1 MPASGFLSAVPFVL
15 LLLREGAAW
24 SYHASVEP
32 MTFDQASA
40 YCQQKYTHLVAIQ
53 NQEEITY
60 LNSTFSYSS
69 NYYWIGIRK
78 VNNQWVWIG
87 TQKPLTE
94 EAMNWAPGEPNNKDT
109 NEDCVEIYIKRAKD
123 SGKWNDERCSKKKL
137 ALCYTAACNRTSCS
151 GHGECVET
159 INNYTCRCH
168 PGFRGLHCERA
179 VKCDT
184 LTKPANGSVK
194 CSQSLG
200 GLPWNTSC
208 DFDCEEGFELVG
220 PQRLQCTPSGNWDSE
235 RPRCTAIQCEA
246 VRRPDRGR
254 VDCPPSASGRL
265 PAGSSCE
272 FSCEQGFVLK
282 GPTRLQC
289 GPTGQWGSE
298 EPTCEAVRCATLS
311 RPQKGSVSCS
321 HAPAG
326 QFTVQSSCSFACEK
340 GFELRGAAHLE
351 CTSQGRWTQEVPSC
365 QAVRCSRLAAPGKVD
380 MNCSGEPVF
389 GAVCT
394 FACLEGWTLNGSAAL
409 TCGATGHWSGVL
421 PTCEAPTRSSVPLA
435 VGLSVA
441 GTSLLSLASFL
452 LWLLK
457 RLRKKAKKFVP
468 SSSYQSLGSNGS
480 YKTPSAPV

>member
-179 VKCDT
+179 VTCQAQGDPEHGSLACTHPFGGFSYNSSCTATCDEGYLPSGPEATRCTSSGEWSAPLPGCRAVKCDT

-235 RPRCTAIQCEA
+235 RPRCT
-246 VRRPDRGR
+246 
-254 VDCPPSASGRL
+254 
-265 PAGSSCE
+265 
-272 FSCEQGFVLK
+272 
-282 GPTRLQC
+282 
-289 GPTGQWGSE
+289 
-298 EPTCEAVRCATLS
+298 AVRCATLS